1 MLGNT
6 ATELLPHDE
15 AAGRVVRG
23 AFGDLENAIEQAVW
37 LARAVTT
44 YIDEAL
50 KALAAGDIDRA
61 REAVR
66 GGGTPLTA
74 ALAEHLDDARSG
86 SVYDQPAAFEA
97 FINGGGNVGLY
108 QAVTEALGNLYARVR
123 PSSLLD
129 IGCGDG
135 RALRPALT
143 VEQAPAS
150 VTLVEPSETLLDSA
164 VRALD
169 GFQVDARH
177 SRVEPFA
184 AALPDDAV
192 FDVAQSTF
200 ALHTLPH
207 EVRDEV
213 LADLVGHV
221 GVLAVVEFDVP
232 DLPHASPEHRRF
244 LAEAYE
250 RGLTEYD
257 ADRTLVAQGFLM
269 PVLTGQLVPGAT
281 RATWEQPASRWAEQV
296 TRAGF
301 TGVEVTRLHDYW
313 WSPAFLLTAS
323 GSPTATTPRR

>member
-1 MLGNT
+1 MTN
-6 ATELLPHDE
+6 H
-15 AAGRVVRG
+15 
-23 AFGDLENAIEQAVW
+23 
-37 LARAVTT
+37 
-44 YIDEAL
+44 IDEAL
-50 KALAAGDIDRA
+50 RALADGDTGTA

-66 GGGTPLTA
+66 GGGTPLAA
-74 ALAEHLDDARSG
+74 ALAEHLAATRDG

-97 FINGGGNVGLY
+97 FIGGGGNVGLY
-108 QAVTEALGNLYARVR
+108 RAVSEALGRLYAEVE
-123 PSSLLD
+123 PAGLLD

-135 RALRPALT
+135 RALRPALASH
-143 VEQAPAS
+143 APAS
-150 VTLVEPSETLLDSA
+150 VTLVEPSAALLDAA

-169 GFQVDARH
+169 GYDVDARRT
-177 SRVEPFA
+177 RVEPFA
-184 AALPDDAV
+184 AGLAEDVV

-207 EVRDEV
+207 EVRDRV

-232 DLPHASPEHRRF
+232 DLAHGSPEHRRF

-250 RGLTEYD
+250 RGLAEYD
-257 ADRTLVAQGFLM
+257 DDRDLVAQGFLM

-296 TRAGF
+296 ERAGF
-301 TGVEVTRLHDYW
+301 TGVRVTRLHDYW

-323 GSPTATTPRR
+323 GSPTAATRP

>member
-1 MLGNT
+1 MT
-6 ATELLPHDE
+6 
-15 AAGRVVRG
+15 
-23 AFGDLENAIEQAVW
+23 I
-37 LARAVTT
+37 

-50 KALAAGDIDRA
+50 KALADGDLDRA

-74 ALAEHLDDARSG
+74 ALAEHLEDVRSG

-108 QAVTEALGNLYARVR
+108 RAVTEALGQVYDRAR

-135 RALRPALT
+135 RALLPALASGN
-143 VEQAPAS
+143 APAA
-150 VTLVEPSETLLDSA
+150 VTLVEPSAALLDTA

-169 GFQVDARH
+169 GFEIDARH
-177 SRVEPFA
+177 TGVEPFA
-184 AALPDDAV
+184 AALPEDAV
-192 FDVAQSTF
+192 FDVTQSTF

-207 EVRDEV
+207 EVRDGV

-257 ADRTLVAQGFLM
+257 TDRALVAQGFLM

-301 TGVEVTRLHDYW
+301 TDVEVTRLHDYW

-323 GSPTATTPRR
+323 GSPTAATRRR